1 MPVFPSQNVLSMWW
15 YFKTTIDTWN
25 LHARLNVP
33 RPSIPSLSYGHQYF
47 FSSLNTSVWIM
58 YMCVYV
64 FVKMLIVMSWF
75 VSSSHF
81 QINLLRCRKFLN
93 LSNLRYTQNGIL
105 HMLDRNRR
113 IKSRPERFQDTK
125 ENFDIVIT
133 AEERVYDQV
142 VESKQCGCF
151 IVILI
156 MVLDISALDTRKIF
170 FHSMTTRWQ
179 K

>member
-1 MPVFPSQNVLSMWW
+1 
-15 YFKTTIDTWN
+15 
-25 LHARLNVP
+25 
-33 RPSIPSLSYGHQYF
+33 
-47 FSSLNTSVWIM
+47 
-58 YMCVYV
+58 
-64 FVKMLIVMSWF
+64 
-75 VSSSHF
+75 
-81 QINLLRCRKFLN
+81 
-93 LSNLRYTQNGIL
+93 
-105 HMLDRNRR
+105 MLDRNRR